1 MAEGA
6 QIHRSDASS
15 PVPAPSNEDVKPSSV
30 PKNHDLPALQ
40 YPLFPMMY
48 NQTLPGFFPFQSQE
62 QNDHGGGIYAIAT
75 MPFMSPLPGVPPPVA
90 LIPLTYSLPT
100 RPAPTDGNNNEGQR
114 QEVPQQHAPERQI
127 VVRRF
132 QIGFQLDLLLI
143 LKLAAVVF
151 VFSQDG
157 SKERLFFLLLFAS
170 IIYLYQTGA
179 LTPVIRW
186 LSQWV
191 QQAIAPPQPHVRQ
204 RNEQEPVPEGNAGAE
219 NVNQPNADAVNGG
232 NWWGIAKEIQM
243 IVVGFVTSLLPGFHN
258 VD

>member
-1 MAEGA
+1 MC
-6 QIHRSDASS
+6 Q
-15 PVPAPSNEDVKPSSV
+15 V
-30 PKNHDLPALQ
+30 PKCHDLPVLQ

-48 NQTLPGFFPFQSQE
+48 HQNLPGFFPSQGQE
-62 QNDHGGGIYAIAT
+62 QNNHGGGIYAIST
-75 MPFMSPLPGVPPPVA
+75 MPFTSPLPGAPPPVA
-90 LIPLTYSLPT
+90 LIPLTYSIPT
-100 RPAPTDGNNNEGQR
+100 RPAPPDGNNSEGQR

-132 QIGFQLDLLLI
+132 QIHLQLQLDLFLI

-191 QQAIAPPQPHVRQ
+191 QQAIAPPQPPVRQ
-204 RNEQEPVPEGNAGAE
+204 RNEQDPAPEGNAGAE

-243 IVVGFVTSLLPGFHN
+243 IVVGFITSLLPGFHN

>member
-1 MAEGA
+1 MAGEEK
-6 QIHRSDASS
+6 IHLSDASS
-15 PVPAPSNEDVKPSSV
+15 PLPTSSNEDTRTPPV
-30 PKNHDLPALQ
+30 PKCHDLPVLQ

-48 NQTLPGFFPFQSQE
+48 HQNLPGFFPSQGQE
-62 QNDHGGGIYAIAT
+62 QNNHGGGIYAIST
-75 MPFMSPLPGVPPPVA
+75 MPFTSPLPGAPPPVA
-90 LIPLTYSLPT
+90 LIPLTYSIPT
-100 RPAPTDGNNNEGQR
+100 RPAPPDGNNSEGQR

-127 VVRRF
+127 VVR
-132 QIGFQLDLLLI
+132 
-143 LKLAAVVF
+143 
-151 VFSQDG
+151 SQDG

-191 QQAIAPPQPHVRQ
+191 QQAIAPPQPPVRQ
-204 RNEQEPVPEGNAGAE
+204 RNEQDPAPEGNAGAE

-243 IVVGFVTSLLPGFHN
+243 IVVGFITSLLPGFHN